1 MSLNVKSNIS
11 MSVYGTYGN
20 ASVKS
25 SISFQMQKKYPC
37 EIQKSHKIVGQRE
50 NQIKRKNS
58 ETNLGKQAAL
68 RFKRNLNLMPLIIE
82 KLFQSEECYSTE
94 RTVIPPV
101 HTNFKLPRL

>member
-1 MSLNVKSNIS
+1 MSRAI
-11 MSVYGTYGN
+11 
-20 ASVKS
+20 
-25 SISFQMQKKYPC
+25 FQCQFMVHMAMPVSRAAFHFKCKKKYPC

-82 KLFQSEECYSTE
+82 KLFQSEECHSTE